1 MTSTK
6 KPRESILEDGV
17 FWVEDPVIGKRV
29 DEIAKKGFPFK
40 TEEGLDFCKLNTLDD
55 KRIRNVLESF
65 FEWSCL
71 GFYKAF
77 GRDPSR
83 TFSFLNRTKTEAQVL
98 VVQLWSSGSRMVF
111 YNGSHLQS
119 LDAGPAA
126 NGLLE
131 IPDSHLKR
139 AGITHTEVEMK
150 GGGLAILD
158 GRLGF
163 KIVQGFAITF
173 GFAAEEELKEWAKMK
188 LPKAQILMKK
198 VAEMESTTIGTNFE
212 FVD

>member
-1 MTSTK
+1 MASTK
-6 KPRESILEDGV
+6 TPRESILEDGV
-17 FWVEDPVIGKRV
+17 FCVEDPVIGKRV

-55 KRIRNVLESF
+55 KRIRNVLETF

-83 TFSFLNRTKTEAQVL
+83 TFSFLNRTKIEAQVL

-131 IPDSHLKR
+131 IPNSHLER
-139 AGITHTEVEMK
+139 AGITPTEVEMK
-150 GGGLAILD
+150 DGGLAILD

-163 KIVQGFAITF
+163 KIVQGFAYRRMHVR
-173 GFAAEEELKEWAKMK
+173 GRPVQGGGGNL
-188 LPKAQILMKK
+188 
-198 VAEMESTTIGTNFE
+198 
-212 FVD
+212 